1 MCIDSFSMSNQMKA
15 TKHHC
20 LVILFV
26 FVWFQKISI
35 SHPRMVFH
43 FESLHPSGNSSLA
56 LYFPLKILAFETP
69 HPLRISSDNPW
80 GGGGVGYGYFLE
92 PHILYKVVLTVII
105 ILQII
110 NSM

>member
-1 MCIDSFSMSNQMKA
+1 MTNQMKA

-43 FESLHPSGNSSLA
+43 FEPPNPYGNSGLA
-56 LYFPLKILAFETP
+56 SYFPLKILAFETP
-69 HPLRISSDNPW
+69 HPLGISSDNPW
-80 GGGGVGYGYFLE
+80 GGGGMDISGAPHSVQGGSNCYNYYFTN
-92 PHILYKVVLTVII
+92 Y
-105 ILQII
+105 Q
-110 NSM
+110 